1 MIGRNHGNAHTRRVG
16 TRYVLALLVAVIAVV
31 SFVVLLRFGR
41 YHGGESEDIFLA
53 ARMSFRERRF
63 HSLQR
68 TEAFSDTSKSVPF
81 QNVFRSELISSLIV
95 LFFQPGS
102 GV

>member
-1 MIGRNHGNAHTRRVG
+1 VG

-81 QNVFRSELISSLIV
+81 QNVFRSELIRSLNCLV
-95 LFFQPGS
+95 LFNQGAVYD
-102 GV
+102 GG